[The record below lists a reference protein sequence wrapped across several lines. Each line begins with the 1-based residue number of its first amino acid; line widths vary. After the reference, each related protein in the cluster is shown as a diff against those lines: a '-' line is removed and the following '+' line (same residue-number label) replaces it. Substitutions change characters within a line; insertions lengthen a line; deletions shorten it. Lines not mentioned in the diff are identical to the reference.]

1 MFDKLEKRE
10 HNDSALKWKV
20 ISKVFMDTET
30 RVVVVG
36 SHKVVSDFFAAP
48 WTVAR

>member
-20 ISKVFMDTET
+20 ISTVFMDTET
-30 RVVVVG
+30 RVG
-36 SHKVVSDFFAAP
+36 GGGH
-48 WTVAR
+48 